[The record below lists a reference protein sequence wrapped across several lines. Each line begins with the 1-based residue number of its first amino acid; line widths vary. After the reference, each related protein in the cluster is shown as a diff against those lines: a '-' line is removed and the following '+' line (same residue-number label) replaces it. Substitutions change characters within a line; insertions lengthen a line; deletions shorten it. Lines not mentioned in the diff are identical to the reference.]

1 MKPELNPRDARLIE
15 MWRGPYSTQEICAEL
30 ELTRQRVHQILK
42 KHRIPRRKKSIS
54 PASRRIQTL
63 FDQAGKEIL
72 AALCAGIPSTR
83 VAALVDEPY
92 QGLLAEA
99 HARGLPK
106 DYSDVPEADVDAWA
120 RMYKTSSTLEISRLV
135 GAPVTTVY
143 ACLERRGVLRSGS
156 ETMKLLRTRKG
167 PPKVPRR
174 LVSRKAAK
182 DAALAKLLKKLSKI
196 K

>member
-1 MKPELNPRDARLIE
+1 MKSKISQRDARLIE
-15 MWRGPYSTQEICAEL
+15 MWRGNYSTQEICAEL

-42 KHRIPRRKKSIS
+42 QHKIPPRERSIS
-54 PASRRIQTL
+54 PASRRIQSL
-63 FDQAGKEIL
+63 FDKAGTEII
-72 AALCAGIPSTR
+72 AALRAGIPSTR
-83 VAALVDEPY
+83 VAALVNEPY

-106 DYSDVPEADVDAWA
+106 DYSDVPEADIDAWV

-143 ACLERRGVLRSGS
+143 TCLERRGVLRSGS

-167 PPKVPRR
+167 PPKVPKR
-174 LVSRKAAK
+174 LVSRRAAK
-182 DAALAKLLKKLSKI
+182 DAALANLLKKMSKI